1 MPFIIYSSIVSKKLN
16 LIKNNV
22 SFCGGG
28 GGGYLKWKGV
38 GGWGGYLNWER
49 ILVLQARVP
58 SI

>member
-22 SFCGGG
+22 SLCGGG
-28 GGGYLKWKGV
+28 GGG
-38 GGWGGYLNWER
+38 GGGGYLNWER